1 MDTVYY
7 KHVGVV
13 WDSGHHVEF
22 CHVHAPKTWC
32 NIQNGLNMYQL
43 IYVTLNIHCLTN
55 TQKDIYASDVRVK
68 STIDMLRE
76 YIIIFLNMNKY
87 LLQKTNFF
95 W

>member
-1 MDTVYY
+1 
-7 KHVGVV
+7 
-13 WDSGHHVEF
+13 
-22 CHVHAPKTWC
+22 
-32 NIQNGLNMYQL
+32 MYQL
-43 IYVTLNIHCLTN
+43 IFETLHIHCLTN

>member
-1 MDTVYY
+1 
-7 KHVGVV
+7 
-13 WDSGHHVEF
+13 
-22 CHVHAPKTWC
+22 
-32 NIQNGLNMYQL
+32 MYQL
-43 IYVTLNIHCLTN
+43 IYVTLNIHCFNKHTERYL
-55 TQKDIYASDVRVK
+55 IASDVRVK

>member
-1 MDTVYY
+1 
-7 KHVGVV
+7 
-13 WDSGHHVEF
+13 
-22 CHVHAPKTWC
+22 
-32 NIQNGLNMYQL
+32 MYQL